1 MPVGRGHVCGDR
13 AVAPFE
19 VGAEVARHAGAFV
32 EEFHHPGTH
41 THLELVLDRRD
52 AAADLLPLHRRD
64 VGEHLV
70 LAEVAAAE
78 LVHRLRRQV
87 EGRQRD
93 QVVEHAGAGG
103 DVGLERAEPRVGLAA

>member
-41 THLELVLDRRD
+41 THLELVLDERIGHRIVVAFDFDMIIDVD
-52 AAADLLPLHRRD
+52 AGAFPLG
-64 VGEHLV
+64 VFIGL
-70 LAEVAAAE
+70 
-78 LVHRLRRQV
+78 
-87 EGRQRD
+87 GRQ
-93 QVVEHAGAGG
+93 
-103 DVGLERAEPRVGLAA
+103 GL